1 MEVKELSNLK
11 DIKEDKKL
19 IYHKVNSDGIEWILD
34 VRLKCGEKRQGNETS
49 NFIKANL
56 YSDIGQRIKLIDIKI
71 FIKKNFYL

>member
-34 VRLKCGEKRQGNETS
+34 VRVQCGEKQQANE
-49 NFIKANL
+49 I
-56 YSDIGQRIKLIDIKI
+56 R
-71 FIKKNFYL
+71 